1 MLEYIAGIIGIG
13 RDAFLLGNRIFA
25 SRYEELTGALYSHY
39 GEEAERNELRGNNEK
54 ITLKLER
61 SKRNVHNFEHRSR
74 AEVEE
79 QSINSRGN
87 QLLTPRVRRE
97 NTLFPTS

>member
-39 GEEAERNELRGNNEK
+39 GEEAERNEQSLSRF
-54 ITLKLER
+54 LE
-61 SKRNVHNFEHRSR
+61 
-74 AEVEE
+74 AEPSGYASAYGFGHVTV
-79 QSINSRGN
+79 GDAVF
-87 QLLTPRVRRE
+87 VRTGCR
-97 NTLFPTS
+97 L